1 MPPNRDNLTTNEV
14 RAYGVLQIA
23 CDAMNRRPSKAPV
36 TAAALGALLLAPSSA
51 YAATGVTVEGA
62 LLTLLVVGVGFW
74 AAFVTLAPLRRSLR
88 RIPRE
93 PSRLG
98 LFVMGAAALAFGAG
112 SILVGKTTIGAGV
125 VIEALEPLWFWN
137 LVKLQLG
144 AGAVLVVLGLFAG
157 GRSR

>member
-1 MPPNRDNLTTNEV
+1 MNFGNSKVAVTT
-14 RAYGVLQIA
+14 
-23 CDAMNRRPSKAPV
+23 
-36 TAAALGALLLAPSSA
+36 AALGALMLAQSRA
-51 YAATGVTVEGA
+51 YAGTGVTLEGA
-62 LLTLLVVGVGFW
+62 LLTLLLVGAAFW

-93 PSRLG
+93 PSRL
-98 LFVMGAAALAFGAG
+98 LLLVMGAAALAFGAG
-112 SILVGKTTIGAGV
+112 SILLGKTTIGSGV